1 MRWFLLNFALHEVVT
16 EGKRSEDIAHEAD
29 FFDCKSKF
37 QKDVT
42 QHQNRLCGL
51 RVNTSSQKFFCLPGF
66 AHWPNL

>member
-42 QHQNRLCGL
+42 QHQIDCVG
-51 RVNTSSQKFFCLPGF
+51 
-66 AHWPNL
+66 